1 METYGKLASWPEK
14 KCVKMQPWRVK
25 FLMRLTPSEEIRSM
39 AQGHVRNWKD
49 STYSRSRGVERRVY
63 LKKKYFT
70 EHSVLGRKSPG
81 APFTLNCLSWE
92 GSQEPLQ
99 SQFEYQQ
106 GEIVSAVG
114 LGVLPYDAGF
124 TDTCDTRVMGVM
136 CDFAQGDRNKH
147 LLTPDQQ
154 HTKEMILSK
163 SNLANL

>member
-63 LKKKYFT
+63 LKKKIFYRAQCF
-70 EHSVLGRKSPG
+70 RKKVPRC
-81 APFTLNCLSWE
+81 PIHPQLPKLE

-99 SQFEYQQ
+99 S
-106 GEIVSAVG
+106 
-114 LGVLPYDAGF
+114 
-124 TDTCDTRVMGVM
+124 
-136 CDFAQGDRNKH
+136 
-147 LLTPDQQ
+147 
-154 HTKEMILSK
+154 
-163 SNLANL
+163 